1 LLSADLEILIR
12 TALEEDIGRGDI
24 TTSCTVPPGAQGE
37 GRIVAKEP
45 LVLAGIDV
53 ASQVFWAVNRELKVH
68 IPLKDGSRANEGDTL
83 LEVAGDLA
91 AILAAERTALNFL
104 QRLSGIAT
112 LTNAFVDK
120 VKGTKARI
128 LDTRKTTPGY
138 RLLEKAAVRVGGG
151 YNHRFGLYD
160 GVLIKDN
167 HIVAAGSIQK
177 ALQAALDSNSHT
189 FRVEVEVETL
199 EQLDEAIAAGAHVV
213 MLDNMDLQTMA
224 EAVRR
229 TKGKIPLEASGGIT
243 LENVSEIAATGVDL
257 ISVGALTHS
266 ARAVDMS
273 MEIKPT

>member
-1 LLSADLEILIR
+1 MLSADLEILIR
-12 TALEEDIGRGDI
+12 TALEEDIGSGDI
-24 TTSCTVPPGAQGE
+24 TTSCTVPPGAQAK

-53 ASQVFWAVNRELKVH
+53 ARQVFWAVNKELKVH

-91 AILAAERTALNFL
+91 AILTAERTALNFL
-104 QRLSGIAT
+104 QRLSGVAT
-112 LTNAFVDK
+112 LTSAFVDK
-120 VKGTKARI
+120 VKGTRARI

-167 HIVAAGSIQK
+167 HILAAGSIQN
-177 ALQAALDSNSHT
+177 ALQAALDSSSHT
-189 FRVEVEVETL
+189 FKVEVEVETL
-199 EQLDEAIAAGAHVV
+199 DQLDEAIAAGAHVV
-213 MLDNMDLQTMA
+213 MLDNMDVQTMVR
-224 EAVRR
+224 AVQR

-243 LENVSEIAATGVDL
+243 LENVGEIAATGVDL

-273 MEIKPT
+273 MEIEPA

>member
-1 LLSADLEILIR
+1 MSTDLELLIR
-12 TALEEDIGRGDI
+12 LALEEDIGSGDI
-24 TTSCTVPPGAQGE
+24 TTSCIVEPGAQGK

-53 ASQVFWAVNRELKVH
+53 ARQVFWAVDKDLKVH
-68 IPLKDGSRANEGDTL
+68 LPLKDGSRARKGDLL
-83 LEVAGDLA
+83 LEVVGHLA
-91 AILAAERTALNFL
+91 AILMAERTALNFL

-112 LTNAFVDK
+112 LTRAFVDK
-120 VKGTKARI
+120 TGGTRARI

-138 RLLEKAAVRVGGG
+138 RFLEKASVRVGGG

-167 HIVAAGSIQK
+167 HIAAAGSIKK
-177 ALQAALDSNSHT
+177 AVQAALNSTAHT
-189 FRVEVEVETL
+189 LRVEVEVETL
-199 EQLDEAIAAGAHVV
+199 DQLAEAIAAGAHAV
-213 MLDNMDLQTMA
+213 MLDNMDLETMD

-229 TKGKIPLEASGGIT
+229 TKGKVPLEASGGIT
-243 LENVSEIAATGVDL
+243 LENVGEIAATGVDL

-273 MEIKPT
+273 MEIEPT

>member
-1 LLSADLEILIR
+1 MLSADLEILIR
-12 TALEEDIGRGDI
+12 TALEEDIGSGDV
-24 TTSCTVPPGAQGE
+24 TTSCTVEPGAQGK

-45 LVLAGIDV
+45 LILAGIDV
-53 ASQVFWAVNRELKVH
+53 ARQVFWAVDSKLKVH
-68 IPLKDGSRANEGDTL
+68 LPLKDGSRAVEGDVL
-83 LEVAGDLA
+83 LEVTGDLA
-91 AILAAERTALNFL
+91 AMLMAERTALNFL

-112 LTNAFVDK
+112 LTRAFVDK
-120 VKGTKARI
+120 IGQSRAHI

-167 HIVAAGSIQK
+167 HIAAAGSIQK
-177 ALQAALDSNSHT
+177 AVQAALESKAHT
-189 FRVEVEVETL
+189 LRVEVEVETL
-199 EQLDEAIAAGAHVV
+199 DQLAEAIAAGAHVV

-229 TKGKIPLEASGGIT
+229 TNGKIPLEASGGVT
-243 LENVSEIAATGVDL
+243 LENVGEIAATGVDL

-273 MEIKPT
+273 MEIEPA